1 MLQKD
6 YYYHWKKKKKT
17 NLGWNV
23 YLFIYL
29 GWGMGFVKAGLE
41 LCEFEILDY
50 EGVVL
55 CGC

>member
-1 MLQKD
+1 M
-6 YYYHWKKKKKT
+6 
-17 NLGWNV
+17 
-23 YLFIYL
+23 FIYL